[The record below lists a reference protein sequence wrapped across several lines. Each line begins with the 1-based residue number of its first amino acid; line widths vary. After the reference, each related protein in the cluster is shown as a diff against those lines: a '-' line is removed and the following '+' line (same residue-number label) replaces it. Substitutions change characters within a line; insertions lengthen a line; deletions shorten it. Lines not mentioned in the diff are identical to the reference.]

1 MKTIIFTSFG
11 LGAFISNF
19 ATTHPNLF
27 YLALSILAGFLLA
40 LLVALLTVGPSP
52 RKQAPP
58 VQTPAKRQANVT
70 QTTARK
76 TTKRQPKKTNF
87 QIQHGIDIYNYPQGA
102 TA

>member
-70 QTTARK
+70 QAARK
-76 TTKRQPKKTNF
+76 TAKRQAKKTNF
-87 QIQHGIDIYNYPQGA
+87 QNQHGIDIYNYPQGA
-102 TA
+102 YA

>member
-11 LGAFISNF
+11 LGAFVSNV

-52 RKQAPP
+52 RKQAPTVEQP
-58 VQTPAKRQANVT
+58 
-70 QTTARK
+70 ARK
-76 TTKRQPKKTNF
+76 TMQRKATKRQPKKVNF